1 MEPFRLAELPRPGIK
16 KRGAK
21 LATAILLLN
30 LLCGVHAYASE
41 VAPVTLTWGADA
53 NSGAPYVF
61 ANPADL
67 SQRIGFEC
75 DIMAAIGRDMNQTPQ
90 FVQNN
95 WDSLIPGLQRGLY
108 EVVING
114 LEITP
119 EHQAAVDFSRPY
131 YTTFEQL
138 VVRTSTKKNINDLQ
152 DLNGLTVGTLDASL
166 AQRILQKFG
175 KAEVKTYDDAINA
188 YTDLESGRVDAV
200 LMDAPI
206 AIYYATPRPDLK
218 FVGAPIGTVAYG
230 IAVRKGA
237 PQLLAQLNLAI
248 GEITQSG
255 QLHTILSRW
264 NLWNSMTALQ
274 TGDNTT
280 STVEPVA
287 YNSFMTATRTGAKTN
302 SGLDRYLTFL
312 PLIGRGAILTIEISI
327 LSMAIAVSLGLI
339 LALCRGYA
347 RMPLTTL
354 AAAYVE
360 CVRGTPLLIQ
370 ILFIFYALPS
380 FGIRLNPF
388 FAGTLALG
396 LNYAAYEAEN
406 YRAGLEAVPKGQ
418 MEAAIA
424 LNMTRFQSLRYVI
437 VPQAIRIVLPTVTN
451 DFISLIKDSS
461 LVSVITL
468 VELTQ
473 VYMQLSTTYYDY
485 LVPGLLVAGAY
496 LLLGIPFIFLARW
509 MEHHLAV
516 EVSGKPV
523 KRGIT
528 P

>member
-1 MEPFRLAELPRPGIK
+1 MRCFRLSA
-16 KRGAK
+16 
-21 LATAILLLN
+21 AILRGRGQGRYILVLMTLLF
-30 LLCGVHAYASE
+30 LLVQSVPAFASGS
-41 VAPVTLTWGADA
+41 TTGILTWGADA

-61 ANPADL
+61 ANPANL
-67 SQRIGFEC
+67 SEKIGFEW
-75 DIMAAIGRDMNQTPQ
+75 DIIAAIGHDMHRTPQ

-95 WDSLIPGLQRGLY
+95 WDSLIPGLQRGQY
-108 EVVING
+108 DVVING

-119 EHQAAVDFSRPY
+119 EHQAAVDFSQPY

-138 VVRTSTKKNINDLQ
+138 VVRKNDAKINNLEDLS
-152 DLNGLTVGTLDASL
+152 GLTVGTLDASL
-166 AQRILQKFG
+166 AQRILQSFG
-175 KAEVKTYDDAINA
+175 KARIKTYDAPINA
-188 YTDLESGRVDAV
+188 YTDLETGRVDAV

-230 IAVRKGA
+230 IAVRKGS
-237 PQLLAQLNLAI
+237 PQLVAQLNIAI
-248 GEITQSG
+248 ADITRSG
-255 QLHTILSRW
+255 QLHNILSRW
-264 NLWNSMTALQ
+264 NLWNAMTAVQ
-274 TGDNTT
+274 TGDDTI
-280 STVEPVA
+280 SAVQPVA
-287 YNSFMTATRTGAKTN
+287 YNNFMAATSSVSAGDGRIG
-302 SGLDRYLTFL
+302 RYLTFL
-312 PLIGRGAILTIEISI
+312 PLIGRGAIITLEISL
-327 LSMAIAVSLGLI
+327 LSMAIAVSLGLV
-339 LALCRGYA
+339 LALCRVYA
-347 RMPLTTL
+347 RLPLKML
-354 AAAYVE
+354 AASYVE

-380 FGIRLNPF
+380 FGVRLDPF
-388 FAGTLALG
+388 VAGTLALG

-424 LNMTRFQSLRYVI
+424 LNLTRFQALCYVI

-485 LVPGLLVAGAY
+485 LVPGVLVAGAY
-496 LLLGIPFIFLARW
+496 LLMGIPFIILARW
-509 MEHHLAV
+509 MERHLAV
-516 EVSGKPV
+516 ETGSRSAG
-523 KRGIT
+523 RGIT

>member
-1 MEPFRLAELPRPGIK
+1 MQYFGLIHRREKSFK
-16 KRGAK
+16 KGGAK
-21 LATAILLLN
+21 CAFVTMLLLMIW
-30 LLCGVHAYASE
+30 GIPAHAAGDP
-41 VAPVTLTWGADA
+41 AAILTWGADA

-61 ANPADL
+61 ANPANL

-75 DIMAAIGRDMNQTPQ
+75 DIIEAIGQDMNQTPQ

-119 EHQAAVDFSRPY
+119 EHQAVVDFSQPY

-138 VVRTSTKKNINDLQ
+138 VVRKGSVNINSLEN
-152 DLNGLTVGTLDASL
+152 LSGRTVGTLDASL
-166 AQRILQKFG
+166 AQRILQSFG
-175 KAEVKTYDDAINA
+175 KADIKTYDVPINA
-188 YTDLESGRVDAV
+188 YTDLEAGRVDAV

-218 FVGAPIGTVAYG
+218 FVGPPIGTVAYG
-230 IAVRKGA
+230 IAVRKGS
-237 PQLLAQLNLAI
+237 PQLVAKLNVAI
-248 GEITQSG
+248 ADITRSG
-255 QLHTILSRW
+255 QLHSILSRW
-264 NLWNSMTALQ
+264 NLWNSMTAKQ
-274 TGDNTT
+274 TGDYTI
-280 STVEPVA
+280 SLVKPVA
-287 YNSFMTATRTGAKTN
+287 YENFMTATLTTSKA
-302 SGLDRYLTFL
+302 SGKIGRYLTFL
-312 PLIGRGAILTIEISI
+312 PLIGRGAIMTLEISV
-327 LSMAIAVSLGLI
+327 LSMALAVSLGLI
-339 LALCRGYA
+339 LALCRNYA

-380 FGIRLNPF
+380 LGVRLNPF

-406 YRAGLEAVPKGQ
+406 YRAGLEAVPRGQ

-424 LNMTRFQSLRYVI
+424 LNMTRLQALRYVI

-485 LVPGLLVAGAY
+485 LVPGVLVAGAY
-496 LLLGIPFIFLARW
+496 LVMGLPFILLARW
-509 MEHHLAV
+509 LERHLAV
-516 EVSGKPV
+516 ETGAKPGA
-523 KRGIT
+523 RGIT

>member
-1 MEPFRLAELPRPGIK
+1 MRLARIIFRRSLCAKIK
-16 KRGAK
+16 GFM
-21 LATAILLLN
+21 LVFTVPILLL
-30 LLCGVHAYASE
+30 LAAGPAQASSGG
-41 VAPVTLTWGADA
+41 PIILTWGADA

-61 ANPADL
+61 ANPANL

-75 DIMAAIGRDMNQTPQ
+75 DIMTAIGQDMNQTPQ

-114 LEITP
+114 MEITP
-119 EHQAAVDFSRPY
+119 EHQAAVDFTIPY
-131 YTTFEQL
+131 YTTYEQL
-138 VVRTSTKKNINDLQ
+138 VVRTSNDKINGLEN
-152 DLNGLTVGTLDASL
+152 LSGLTVGTLDASL

-175 KAEVKTYDDAINA
+175 KANVKTYDDAINA
-188 YTDLESGRVDAV
+188 YTDLEAGRVDAV

-206 AIYYATPRPDLK
+206 AMYYATPRPDLK
-218 FVGAPIGTVAYG
+218 FVGPPIGTVAYG
-230 IAVRKGA
+230 IAVRKGS
-237 PQLLAQLNLAI
+237 PQLVAKLNAAI
-248 GEITQSG
+248 TDITRTG
-255 QLHTILSRW
+255 QLHSILSRW
-264 NLWNSMTALQ
+264 NLWNSMTAAQ
-274 TGDNTT
+274 TEDYTT
-280 STVEPVA
+280 TTVKPVA
-287 YNSFMTATRTGAKTN
+287 YDNFIKATSTAGQVNGRMT
-302 SGLDRYLTFL
+302 RYLTFL
-312 PLIGRGAILTIEISI
+312 PLIGRGAIMTLEISV

-347 RMPLTTL
+347 RMPLTML

-380 FGIRLNPF
+380 FDIRLNPF

-396 LNYAAYEAEN
+396 MNYAAYEAEN
-406 YRAGLEAVPKGQ
+406 YRAGLEAVPRGQ

-424 LNMTRFQSLRYVI
+424 LNMTRMQSLRYVI

-473 VYMQLSTTYYDY
+473 VYMQLSTTYFDY
-485 LVPGLLVAGAY
+485 LVPGVLVAGAY
-496 LLLGIPFIFLARW
+496 LLMGVPFILLARW
-509 MEHHLAV
+509 MERHLAV
-516 EVSGKPV
+516 ETGSRPKGK
-523 KRGIT
+523 GIT